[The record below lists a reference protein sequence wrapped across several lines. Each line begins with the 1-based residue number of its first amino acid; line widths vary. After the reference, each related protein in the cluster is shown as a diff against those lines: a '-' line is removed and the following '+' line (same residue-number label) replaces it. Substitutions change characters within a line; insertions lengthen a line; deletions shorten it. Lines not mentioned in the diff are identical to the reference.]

1 MDSKEAIKVL
11 MDEEE
16 HIQHHLTEEGK
27 APEFYEEMQNIADA
41 LNYAIASIDMTEHL
55 NKLCKSYE
63 EKLKSLMSK
72 DAYER
77 YVTSIARDMF
87 LEDINN
93 MSDSKFKDFCIDNF
107 DLITGKEPGD
117 EDITGIDPNSES

>member
-1 MDSKEAIKVL
+1 MDTKEAIKIL
-11 MDEEE
+11 MDEVEHTELDEE
-16 HIQHHLTEEGK
+16 KQT
-27 APEFYEEMQNIADA
+27 YTDA

-63 EKLKSLMSK
+63 EKLKSLMTK

-93 MSDSKFKDFCIDNF
+93 MADSKFKNFCIDNF
-107 DLITGKEPGD
+107 GLITGKEPGD

>member
-11 MDEEE
+11 MAEVE
-16 HIQHHLTEEGK
+16 HTEHHLMEEDK
-27 APEFYEEMQNIADA
+27 APEFYEEKQTYADA
-41 LNYAIASIDMTEHL
+41 LNYAIASVDMTEHL
-55 NKLCKSYE
+55 NKLCKAYE
-63 EKLKSLMSK
+63 EKLKSLMGK

-77 YVTSIARDMF
+77 FVTSIARDMF

-93 MSDSKFKDFCIDNF
+93 MDDSKFKDFCIDNF